1 MTLLEEDLSWYLV
14 PRSIKPMGLSLHAWQ
29 EQCIASWLE
38 KQGRGVTQVVT
49 GAGKTILALYAAKA
63 LQEKLRTKLH
73 IVIIVPKT
81 FLVGQ
86 WKSAILAHHDDLG
99 IEREDIGWVCG
110 THHQEHDKPVMI
122 YVINSARYKL
132 SYILHQQLS
141 NRIPV
146 MLIAD
151 ECHHYA
157 SAENRKIF
165 SFLELLD
172 ERQKKNYY
180 SLGLSA
186 TPQGNGFEQVL
197 VPSLGPLFYT
207 YGFSE
212 AMTEGII
219 NQVVIYNVALKMT
232 DSQVAKYDELS
243 ARITTT
249 LKKLN
254 RLIPGLSKLT
264 GSAFFIELQRLC
276 LSETPSIAETATLL
290 LTLFYQRRALVYE
303 APQRLSCAFDLIALL
318 DSQSKIII
326 FGERISQSEALYERL
341 KRYFPNKV
349 AQYHSEMGETE
360 KTLAL
365 RRYRTGEARIL
376 VSCKALDEGLDI
388 PSADVGILLATTS
401 EQRQRIQRLGRILR
415 LQEGKGKASLF
426 YLSLAHTIEDSE
438 LLDAGI
444 DSIQE
449 WYLQYTSH
457 FTHPSYDELA
467 DTLLSTLEEKN
478 ASTRGLDALLNQ
490 GRVRNDWFED
500 PKALQAKIQAATL
513 PQEKKYYSLMRSL
526 SLLRK
531 KTQSIHVH

>member
-1 MTLLEEDLSWYLV
+1 
-14 PRSIKPMGLSLHAWQ
+14 MGISLHAWQ

-38 KQGRGVTQVVT
+38 RQGRGVAQVVT
-49 GAGKTILALYAAKA
+49 GAGKTIFALYAAKA

-99 IEREDIGWVCG
+99 IAREDIGWICG

-157 SAENRKIF
+157 SVENRKIF
-165 SFLELLD
+165 SFLESLE

-186 TPQGNGFEQVL
+186 TPQGNGFDQFL

-207 YGFSE
+207 YGFSD
-212 AMTEGII
+212 AMTEGVI

-232 DSQVAKYDELS
+232 NFQVVKYDELS
-243 ARITTT
+243 GRITTT
-249 LKKLN
+249 LRKLKKMVPS
-254 RLIPGLSKLT
+254 LIKLK
-264 GSAFFIELQRLC
+264 GSAFFIELQQLC
-276 LSETPSIAETATLL
+276 LSETASIAETAHLL

-341 KRYFPNKV
+341 KRYYPNKV
-349 AQYHSEMGETE
+349 ARYHSEMGETE

-415 LQEGKGKASLF
+415 LQEGKEKASLF

-438 LLDAGI
+438 LLDVGI

-449 WYLQYTSH
+449 WYLQYTNH
-457 FTHPSYDELA
+457 FIHPSYDELA
-467 DTLLSTLEEKN
+467 DTLFSTMEEKN
-478 ASTRGLDALLNQ
+478 ASTIGLDVLLNQ
-490 GRVRNDWFED
+490 GRVCNDWFED
-500 PKALQAKIQAATL
+500 PVVLQEKVQAATL

-526 SLLRK
+526 SLLRRK
-531 KTQSIHVH
+531 NQAIRSHE